1 MRRKCVGIHACRI
14 ELTAVQRRLIHFA
27 AHRLIVR
34 ILTMA
39 AARCASARRG
49 RRAAPRS
56 WLATSVT
63 PESDKNA
70 ARDST
75 CSTRR
80 PISFGY
86 LEVQA
91 DPFTIDENEARLD
104 QLLAGGIEVR
114 VSA

>member
-1 MRRKCVGIHACRI
+1 
-14 ELTAVQRRLIHFA
+14 
-27 AHRLIVR
+27 
-34 ILTMA
+34 MA
-39 AARCASARRG
+39 PTRCASARRG
-49 RRAAPRS
+49 RSAAPRS
-56 WLATSVT
+56 LLATTVT
-63 PESDKNA
+63 SEPDKNA
-70 ARDST
+70 ALREESRGARAST
-75 CSTRR
+75 GSTRR